1 MSIYSPLC
9 DYLKNS
15 GKPTVSLTFSD
26 ITKIIANNLPA
37 YASQKPWWSNHE
49 SHSQAKLGWLAA
61 GYQVINVDLA
71 NQTVTFTKMTNIAA
85 QNTSSKSNSGVKS
98 SCSAPKCNKKSCN
111 NNKQFADENMKKVK
125 VETAGNQKILTVTD
139 ENGKEQVFVF
149 EFVDDIRPERDQ
161 NGIIEYAPKE
171 EYYNNRKDRPLNKHG
186 KGPFCTFSIANA
198 PAESGVYLWIIQNPV
213 EPITEN
219 NENIIYIGE
228 TENFKKRFG
237 EGNYGRIS
245 PRNCYKGGQSTNC
258 KMNHMVWC
266 ESKRNTISIYFYA
279 TPHHEEVEKILL
291 SSIKT
296 KYNVKNNRF

>member
-1 MSIYSPLC
+1 MSDSKYDFEALVAKLNDADSVTLSLTEIEAEVGHLC
-9 DYLKNS
+9 PTAKKNPAWWS
-15 GKPTVSLTFSD
+15 GKDRQHLQPLF
-26 ITKIIANNLPA
+26 
-37 YASQKPWWSNHE
+37 
-49 SHSQAKLGWLAA
+49 AA
-61 GYQVINVDLA
+61 GYKARPDLK
-71 NQTVTFTKMTNIAA
+71 NKEVTFVKVSGTTA
-85 QNTSSKSNSGVKS
+85 QSNSSVKS
-98 SCSAPKCNKKSCN
+98 SRSVPKCNKKSCN
-111 NNKQFADENMKKVK
+111 NKKQLADENMKKVK
-125 VETAGNQKILTVTD
+125 VETVADQKVLTVTD

-228 TENFKKRFG
+228 TENLKKRFG

-296 KYNVKNNRF
+296 KYNVKNNR

>member
-1 MSIYSPLC
+1 MSNSKYDFEALVAKLNDADSVTMKFEELRELLGSWTDSAEKHQAWWSGKDRQHLQPLFVAGYKARP
-9 DYLKNS
+9 DLKN
-15 GKPTVSLTFSD
+15 K
-26 ITKIIANNLPA
+26 
-37 YASQKPWWSNHE
+37 E
-49 SHSQAKLGWLAA
+49 
-61 GYQVINVDLA
+61 
-71 NQTVTFTKMTNIAA
+71 VTFVKVSGTTAR
-85 QNTSSKSNSGVKS
+85 SNSGVK
-98 SCSAPKCNKKSCN
+98 SCSAPKCNKKNCN
-111 NNKQFADENMKKVK
+111 NNKQLADENMKKVK
-125 VETAGNQKILTVTD
+125 VETVGNQKILTVTN
-139 ENGKEQVFVF
+139 ENDKEQVFVF